1 MDTTPLPSAQLVQ
14 YLGWLTP
21 LILTFAL
28 LEGITS
34 VVFRDLG
41 SGIVGTTLFA
51 YGCSLLVARTQ
62 ARRER
67 QHAALIIVC
76 GGFLLATLIVVVAQ
90 PNLLPILVLAPFLA
104 VGVALP
110 YASERSLRLL
120 FVVSWL
126 ATVVVTI
133 LGEVLPP
140 RSTLPAWYEASFHV
154 AALAAA
160 VAVVLLLLW
169 QFRSRLMG
177 AVAQARAAEGQAL
190 YDATHDALTGLPNR
204 SLFVNRLRHTLQRA
218 RRDEQYLFAILFL
231 DLDRFKNVNDSLGH
245 NTGDLLLVETARR
258 LETCVRPTDTLAR
271 LGGDEFTILLED
283 IENPEGAVRVAE
295 RVQEKLRT
303 PFALN
308 GHELY
313 LTASIGIVSKPAD
326 YHKPEDLLRDAD
338 TAMYRAKDGGKAR
351 YEVFDVE
358 MRARAVRLLRLET
371 DLRHAVEHREFVVHY
386 QPIVSLRSGRIVALE
401 ALVRWEHPKR
411 GLLPPA
417 EFIPLAEETDLIVPI
432 GLSVLREACRT
443 VSRWRA
449 TFPDRRPLDV
459 SVNLSSSQLA
469 QPELAEYVG
478 SIIDETG
485 LQGRHLRL
493 EITESTI
500 MQDTVQAIEAL
511 SSLRRQ
517 GVRVYVDD
525 FGTGYSSLASLHR
538 LPVDVLKI
546 DRSFVGRLDTGS
558 DSMEVVQTI
567 ATLAHSLGLDVIA
580 EGVETAEQLRR
591 LREIGCEYG
600 QGYYFSRPL
609 DFGRVE
615 MIISAESWK
624 VSPPNLLSPTLYD
637 SAPTRRTN
645 PAPPAS

>member
-1 MDTTPLPSAQLVQ
+1 M
-14 YLGWLTP
+14 
-21 LILTFAL
+21 ILTFAL

-51 YGCSLLVARTQ
+51 YGCSLLAARTQ

-67 QHAALIIVC
+67 QSATLIIVC

-90 PNLLPILVLAPFLA
+90 PNLLPILVLAPLLA

-120 FVVSWL
+120 FVVSWIV
-126 ATVVVTI
+126 TVVVTI

-140 RSTLPAWYEASFHV
+140 RSALPAWYEAGFHV

-177 AVAQARAAEGQAL
+177 ALAQARAAEGQAL

-204 SLFVNRLRHTLQRA
+204 SLFVNRLGRTLQRA
-218 RRDEQYLFAILFL
+218 RRDEQYLFAMLFL

-245 NTGDLLLVETARR
+245 STGDLLLIETARR
-258 LETCVRPTDTLAR
+258 LETCVRPSDTLAR

-283 IENPEGAVRVAE
+283 IENPEDAVRVAE
-295 RVQEKLRT
+295 RVQEKLRA

-308 GHELY
+308 GHKLY

-338 TAMYRAKDGGKAR
+338 TAMYRAKDEGKAR

-371 DLRHAVEHREFVVHY
+371 DLRHAVEHGEFVVHY
-386 QPIVSLRSGRIVALE
+386 QPIVSLRSGKIVALE

-417 EFIPLAEETDLIVPI
+417 EFIPLAEETELIVPI

-443 VSRWRA
+443 VSQWRA
-449 TFPDRRPLDV
+449 TFPDRRPLDI
-459 SVNLSSSQLA
+459 SVNLSSSQLVR
-469 QPELAEYVG
+469 PELAEHVG
-478 SIIDETG
+478 SIINETG

-500 MQDTVQAIEAL
+500 MQDTVQATEAF
-511 SSLRRQ
+511 SSLRHQ
-517 GVRVYVDD
+517 GVRVHVDD

-546 DRSFVGRLDTGS
+546 DRSFVSRLDTGS

-580 EGVETAEQLRR
+580 EGVETSEQLRR
-591 LREIGCEYG
+591 LKEIGCEYG

-609 DFGRVE
+609 DFGRAKT
-615 MIISAESWK
+615 IISAEPWK
-624 VSPPNLLSPTLYD
+624 VSPPNLSPPSLYD

-645 PAPPAS
+645 PTPPAS